1 MTLLKI
7 FDSEDD
13 YEIKL
18 AIKENDRKKIRGNN
32 SRKYDILVK
41 KDEYITQMNFFS
53 KDKINILRLQKLDLS
68 GEEVRDNRPLLNDA
82 FNTKK
87 LFLVLKM
94 V

>member
-1 MTLLKI
+1 
-7 FDSEDD
+7 
-13 YEIKL
+13 
-18 AIKENDRKKIRGNN
+18 
-32 SRKYDILVK
+32 
-41 KDEYITQMNFFS
+41 MNFFS

-68 GEEVRDNRPLLNDA
+68 GRKRDNRPLLNDA